1 MNVRQG
7 ENVAQG
13 LKCQIILPGFE
24 WQGQSPDLPA
34 AP

>member
-13 LKCQIILPGFE
+13 QKPQIILTGFE
-24 WQGQSPDLPA
+24 CQGQSPDLPA